1 MIDPT
6 GKGLFA
12 ILSAGLGLPYDPER
26 LIQSPEEWGRIA
38 EFAQA
43 ANVEPQAFAG
53 AKRLPPKSSLPVEMV
68 ARWRN
73 AFASSAVHHDRLIA
87 MTRPV
92 LGNLARAGIPVALL
106 KGAYLASVA
115 YPNPAAR
122 PMNDVDLLIR
132 ASDLPAVHLA
142 LTSTE
147 WLLASDLATNMALDN
162 QASYKHAATGLSL
175 DLHWSVLGRYTPFRM
190 PDVAIWTSVR
200 PALIGMP
207 GVMALSPEHAILD
220 LCVHPRED
228 GRVTTVQALCDIA
241 GLVTNQTVDWVR
253 LGTDADAWGMR
264 NYAWLILTMCKS
276 LLNAPIPDTALESL
290 RASGTYPI
298 SREAFLRAWSSLGT
312 PLGEHDTPDT
322 EETHV
327 VDLLAQGATTGRLA
341 AAMGAAFP
349 PIMVVAKQFQLG
361 KAPWWRAIWFYPLRW
376 WGLVSR
382 YSGKIAGAWRTGAT
396 AEGGLREQAAGVE
409 LFRWLDAGA
418 AANRPPS
425 RRERSDTA
433 PD

>member
-1 MIDPT
+1 
-6 GKGLFA
+6 
-12 ILSAGLGLPYDPER
+12 
-26 LIQSPEEWGRIA
+26 
-38 EFAQA
+38 
-43 ANVEPQAFAG
+43 
-53 AKRLPPKSSLPVEMV
+53 
-68 ARWRN
+68 
-73 AFASSAVHHDRLIA
+73 
-87 MTRPV
+87 
-92 LGNLARAGIPVALL
+92 
-106 KGAYLASVA
+106 
-115 YPNPAAR
+115 
-122 PMNDVDLLIR
+122 MNDIDLLIR

-190 PDVAIWTSVR
+190 PDVAIWTAVR

-207 GVMALSPEHAILD
+207 GVMTLSPEHALLD

-241 GLVTNQTVDWVR
+241 GLVTNQAVDWHR
-253 LGTDADAWGMR
+253 LAADADAWGMC
-264 NYAWLILTMCKS
+264 NYAWLILSMCKS

-290 RASGTYPI
+290 RASGTDPI
-298 SREAFLRAWSSLGT
+298 SREALLRAWSSLAT

-327 VDLLAQGATTGRLA
+327 VDLLAQGATTGRMA

-349 PIMVVAKQFQLG
+349 PVRVVARQFQLG
-361 KAPWWRAIWFYPLRW
+361 KAPWWRTIWFYPLRW
-376 WGLVSR
+376 WGLLSR
-382 YSGKIAGAWRTGAT
+382 YSGKIAGAWRTGGD

-425 RRERSDTA
+425 RKQ
-433 PD
+433 P